1 MAKKGNDGGLFER
14 FLIIIFGA
22 AIVLL
27 GAYPLTREY
36 GGVTNYLHSKGRQ
49 LSSYLDQKDGATTRR
64 GQLSSSLPPA
74 QKSRVQDPK
83 RNNKKSV
90 DQKPMDELTVD
101 DRKELDTLLQSVV
114 N

>member
-1 MAKKGNDGGLFER
+1 LAKKNNDGGLFER

-36 GGVTNYLHSKGRQ
+36 GGVTNYLQSKGSQ
-49 LSSYLDQKDGATTRR
+49 LSSYLDQKGDGTTRR
-64 GQLSSSLPPA
+64 GQLSSGLPPA
-74 QKSRVQDPK
+74 QKKRVSDLNRNTK
-83 RNNKKSV
+83 RTV
-90 DQKPMDELTVD
+90 DEKPMDDLTVD
-101 DRKELDTLLQSVV
+101 DRKELDNLLQSVV